1 MKNNKKNLEKKEI
14 EFSESY
20 KRRKAELL
28 QQMLEGKNDR
38 KKESP
43 HRKKPDDIL

>member
-20 KRRKAELL
+20 KRRKAKLL
-28 QQMLEGKNDR
+28 QQLLKGENYV
-38 KKESP
+38 KKESS